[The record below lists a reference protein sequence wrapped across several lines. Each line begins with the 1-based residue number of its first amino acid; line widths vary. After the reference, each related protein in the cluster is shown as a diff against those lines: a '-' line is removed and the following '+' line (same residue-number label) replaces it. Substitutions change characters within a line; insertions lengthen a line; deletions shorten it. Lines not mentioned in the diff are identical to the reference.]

1 MTADTQA
8 PKKKANR
15 GGHAKGSTAGR
26 PTQLEDANRTSEG
39 LTIAQEAYCRS
50 RAMGMS
56 MQEAS
61 IAVGLHKCTGRN
73 WEKDNPK
80 VCARI
85 QDLTRIATENA
96 IIKTGL
102 NREWVISR
110 LMSVVDRCMQ
120 AEAVLDKEG
129 NPTGAYEFDASGA
142 NQALK
147 MLGDTMGLFKPAEK
161 KEDEYANLT
170 DADLA
175 RIAHELASQTGLL
188 AHSSGNQTP
197 AGSGQVIE
205 VQAIPEAG

>member
-1 MTADTQA
+1 MTDTAAQ

-15 GGHAKGSTAGR
+15 GGHANGSVKGR
-26 PTQLEDANRTSEG
+26 PTQLEDANRTAQG

-80 VCARI
+80 LCARI
-85 QDLTRIATENA
+85 QELSGIATENA

-110 LMSVVDRCMQ
+110 LMTVVDRCMQ
-120 AEAVLDKEG
+120 AEPVLDREG
-129 NPTGAYEFDASGA
+129 NPTGAFEFDASGA

-188 AHSSGNQTP
+188 ANPSGNEAP

-205 VQAIPEAG
+205 VQAVPQTN

>member
-1 MTADTQA
+1 MTDAT
-8 PKKKANR
+8 PKKKVNKGGNLR
-15 GGHAKGSTAGR
+15 GSKKGKPVNVRDT
-26 PTQLEDANRTSEG
+26 NRTDEG
-39 LTIAQEAYCRS
+39 LTLAQEAYCRS

-61 IAVGLHKCTGRN
+61 IAVGLHNCTGRN
-73 WEKDNPK
+73 WEKENIK
-80 VCARI
+80 VCERI
-85 QDLTRIATENA
+85 KDLTRIATENA

-110 LMSVVDRCMQ
+110 LMTVVDRCMQ
-120 AEAVLDKEG
+120 AEPVLDKEG
-129 NPTGAYEFDASGA
+129 SETGQYRFDASGA

-175 RIAHELASQTGLL
+175 RIAQDLASQVGLL
-188 AHSSGNQTP
+188 ESPARIEAS
-197 AGSGQVIE
+197 AGSGQIIE
-205 VQAIPEAG
+205 VQAISQAN